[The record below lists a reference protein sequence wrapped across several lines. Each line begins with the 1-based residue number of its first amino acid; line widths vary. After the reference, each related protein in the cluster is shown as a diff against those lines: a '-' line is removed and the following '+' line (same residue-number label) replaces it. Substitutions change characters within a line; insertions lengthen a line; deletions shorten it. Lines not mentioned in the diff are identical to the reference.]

1 MGHLNRLKSS
11 RFETLNRE
19 DQKSLFSLL
28 LKVFIF
34 DFIFH
39 KKLVFELMFPV
50 YVIKNIKA
58 IFLTFNWTNIE
69 QLLPQGQ

>member
-1 MGHLNRLKSS
+1 MFLSILNFLHKQSES
-11 RFETLNRE
+11 FEA
-19 DQKSLFSLL
+19 DS
-28 LKVFIF
+28 I
-34 DFIFH
+34 
-39 KKLVFELMFPV
+39 LVFTRWFVVFEMMFPV